1 MRKLM
6 WFTIGF
12 GAACAVGAYL
22 LFGNVLAVLAVAALI
37 LGGAVWVLGKR
48 WKNIVPGV
56 AVCIG
61 LAVGLLHFWGFDS
74 GYLSPARELDGVTT
88 QASIEI
94 TDYSYDTQYGIA
106 ADGNA
111 QWQGKT
117 YRIRVYL
124 NGLEGVRPGDIVTG
138 TFRFRITNEG
148 GTDTATY
155 HRGNGI
161 ALIAYQR
168 GDVSVEW
175 SDVPWWYY
183 PAAHL
188 RSALLDMIRDLF
200 PADTEAFARALL
212 LGDDNDLTYEVNTDF
227 KVSGIRHIVA
237 VSGLHVSILFGFLY
251 MIAGKRKGL
260 TALLGI
266 PVLILFAAVAGFTP
280 SVNRACIMHA
290 LMILAML
297 FDREYD
303 PPTALAFSG
312 LVMMAVNPLVI
323 TSVSFQ
329 LSLGCMAGIFLFAE
343 RIKNWLLDD
352 KHLGHSQGKSIK
364 DRLVRAFAGSVS
376 VSLGAVSLTTPLS
389 AMYFGTVSLI
399 SPLSNLL
406 TLWTVSVAFYG
417 IMSVCI
423 LGIFWT
429 WGASALA
436 WLVSWPIRYILGI
449 ASVLADIPMAAVYTR
464 SDAVVIWLVLC
475 YVLLALYL
483 LMKGRHTLVVS
494 CIGVMGLCAA
504 LLCAWIPPM
513 LDDCRMTVL
522 DVGQGQSI
530 ILQADGKTFLVDC
543 GGSYSDDAAD
553 AAAETLLSMGIYR
566 IDGLI
571 LTHYD
576 ADHAGGA
583 AYLLSRIDADSLFL
597 PEWAEENETAAILAA
612 WDQGTVYS
620 ITEDL
625 ELAWK
630 NSKLTILT
638 SDIRDSG
645 NESSLCVLFQ
655 PGNCDI
661 LITGDRGSLGEKLLL
676 NAADLPELDVLV
688 VGHHGARDSAC
699 TELLEV
705 TSPRVA
711 VISVGADN
719 SYGHPNQET
728 LNRLM
733 ESGCEIFRTDRDGTI
748 IIRR

>member
-12 GAACAVGAYL
+12 GCACAVGAYL

-37 LGGAVWVLGKR
+37 LAGSVWLVGKH
-48 WKNIVPGV
+48 WKQLMPGV
-56 AVCIG
+56 AVCFG
-61 LAVGLLHFWGFDS
+61 LAVGLLYFWCFDG

-88 QASIEI
+88 KASIEI
-94 TDYSYDTQYGIA
+94 TDYSFKSQYGIC

-124 NGLEGVRPGDIVTG
+124 NGLDAVSPGDIVSG
-138 TFRFRITNEG
+138 SFRFRITNEG
-148 GTDTATY
+148 GADTATY

-168 GDVSVEW
+168 GDVSVERPET
-175 SDVPWWYY
+175 PWWHY
-183 PAAHL
+183 PAANL
-188 RSALLDMIRDLF
+188 RSAVLNTIQTVF

-212 LGDDNDLTYEVNTDF
+212 LGDDNDLSYEVNTDF

-251 MIAGKRKGL
+251 TVAGKRKWL

-266 PVLILFAAVAGFTP
+266 PVLILFAAAAGLTP
-280 SVNRACIMHA
+280 SVTRACVMHG
-290 LMILAML
+290 LMMLAML

-312 LVMMAVNPLVI
+312 LAMMAVNPLVI

-343 RIKNWLLDD
+343 RINNWLLDE
-352 KHLGHSQGKSIK
+352 KHLGHSQGKTLK
-364 DRLVRAFAGSVS
+364 DRMIRAFAGSIS

-389 AMYFGTVSLI
+389 ALYFGAVSLV

-406 TLWTVSVAFYG
+406 TLWMVTVAFYG
-417 IMSVCI
+417 IMAVCV
-423 LGIFWT
+423 LSIFWS

-449 ASVLADIPMAAVYTR
+449 ASLLADIPMAAVYTR
-464 SDAVVIWLVLC
+464 SEAIAIWLLAC

-483 LMKGRHTLVVS
+483 LLKGRHTLVFS
-494 CIGVMGLCAA
+494 CVGVLSLCAA
-504 LLCAWIPPM
+504 LLGSWIPPM
-513 LDDCRMTVL
+513 QDSVRMTVL

-543 GGSYSDDAAD
+543 GGDYADDAAD
-553 AAAETLLSMGIYR
+553 TAAETLLSMGISR

-583 AYLLSRIDADSLFL
+583 EYFLTRIQTDALFL
-597 PEWAEENETAAILAA
+597 PEWTEENEIGARLAA
-612 WDQGTVYS
+612 WDDGTVYS
-620 ITEDL
+620 MEEML
-625 ELAWK
+625 ELSWED
-630 NSKLTILT
+630 SKLTVIP

-655 PGNCDI
+655 AENCDI

-676 NAADLPELDVLV
+676 REVSLPELDVLV
-688 VGHHGARDSAC
+688 VGHHGAKDSAC
-699 TELLEV
+699 AELLEL

-711 VISVGADN
+711 VISVGDN
-719 SYGHPNQET
+719 SYGHPANVT
-728 LNRLM
+728 LDRLM
-733 ESGCEIFRTDRDGTI
+733 DAGCEIFRTDEDGTI